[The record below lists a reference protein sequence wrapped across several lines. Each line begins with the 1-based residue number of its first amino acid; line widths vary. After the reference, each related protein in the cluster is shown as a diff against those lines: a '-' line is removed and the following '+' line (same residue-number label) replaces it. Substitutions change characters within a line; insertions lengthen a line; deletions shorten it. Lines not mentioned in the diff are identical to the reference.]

1 MKNII
6 IVSILILSTHLKV
19 QSQRFAYTGKAW
31 SLGMSVQPVSSFYQ
45 KNDKLKI
52 NALSSSIA
60 LSKKIRKGFYPTLG
74 YTYTKSNEPF
84 DVNPRTLDVNA
95 LNIQDAHSIN
105 TGILIQKHLLV
116 TQQRRISSGC
126 FRQTMSLILAPEY
139 NYMFTN
145 GSRINKSNGEFAL
158 KMGVCIFNSYSGTAS
173 KTILWD
179 FYYRKGFTPIV
190 AYDDKFGKQQFYKD
204 EIGIQLRIIFRQRY
218 DFLK

>member
-74 YTYTKSNEPF
+74 YTYTKSNESVDLNPRPIVLNPKPKNGENYSEDSLWKQ
-84 DVNPRTLDVNA
+84 DVNQALDEETRLCDA
-95 LNIQDAHSIN
+95 LTRDESSIIQEAEADEFSTNVARSEDAQ
-105 TGILIQKHLLV
+105 G
-116 TQQRRISSGC
+116 
-126 FRQTMSLILAPEY
+126 
-139 NYMFTN
+139 
-145 GSRINKSNGEFAL
+145 
-158 KMGVCIFNSYSGTAS
+158 
-173 KTILWD
+173 
-179 FYYRKGFTPIV
+179 
-190 AYDDKFGKQQFYKD
+190 
-204 EIGIQLRIIFRQRY
+204 
-218 DFLK
+218 